1 MSTIKKM
8 NYFYVH
14 KERPVF
20 RVHLAWPSTAVHCSC
35 ILWFMM
41 TSHTVSPGFPWSCWA
56 IQLLQRT
63 SKRSSTPVCL
73 KYILLNWSASNSLY
87 FILHQNCITISIL
100 LMHSISM
107 MLYQSIYFGDCGDHL
122 DDDHIVLL
130 SQCLP
135 SYGKYSPH
143 SAAMVTLVVI
153 EKMKPAG

>member
-1 MSTIKKM
+1 M

-35 ILWFMM
+35 ILWCVM
-41 TSHTVSPGFPWSCWA
+41 TSHTVSPGFPCGVVE
-56 IQLLQRT
+56 LYNCYKEHQRDL
-63 SKRSSTPVCL
+63 RHLTPVCL

-107 MLYQSIYFGDCGDHL
+107 MLYQSIYFGDCGGHL